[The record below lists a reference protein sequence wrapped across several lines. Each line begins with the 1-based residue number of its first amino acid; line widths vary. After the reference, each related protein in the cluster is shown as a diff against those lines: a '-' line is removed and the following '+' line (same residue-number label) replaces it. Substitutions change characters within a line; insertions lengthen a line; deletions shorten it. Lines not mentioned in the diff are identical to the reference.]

1 MAWKEYFTFTKG
13 QSIAILI
20 LSIIIFVGS
29 FLYFLLPQWT
39 LKYNSGN
46 SDKIDEMIAQLQVD
60 SATANQNYSYS
71 KDKEDK
77 KPQKLTPF
85 MFDPNTLDEAGF
97 LKLGL
102 RDKLVATLLNYRNKG
117 GKFYNKE
124 SLKRIYGLH
133 PEEYAQLEPYIN
145 IPGSYNSKST
155 NNTKTAVT
163 VELNR
168 ADTSQLVM
176 LNGIGSK
183 LAMNIVKYRTQLGGY
198 VRLEQLNEVYGI
210 SPETYQKIKGNC
222 KVDQSMVK
230 KLNLN
235 EATFAELNLHPYLKG
250 EIAKSIADFRKS
262 KNYHIDNIH
271 QLKEIQLI
279 NDEIFRKI
287 APYLIVQ

>member
-13 QSIAILI
+13 QSIAILS
-20 LSIIIFVGS
+20 LSIIIFLS
-29 FLYFLLPQWT
+29 TLAYFLLPQWAVNNNT
-39 LKYNSGN
+39 NNLSKL
-46 SDKIDEMIAQLQVD
+46 DEMLAQLQVD
-60 SATANQNYSYS
+60 TSANHQNYSRIES
-71 KDKEDK
+71 RETAE
-77 KPQKLTPF
+77 PQKLTPF

-102 RDKLVATLLNYRNKG
+102 REKLVATLLNYRNKG

-145 IPGSYNSKST
+145 IPGSYDSKST
-155 NNTKTAVT
+155 NKTKTVIT

-183 LAMNIVKYRTQLGGY
+183 LAMNIVKYRTQLGGF
-198 VRLEQLNEVYGI
+198 VRLEQLNEVFGI
-210 SPETYQKIKGNC
+210 TPETFQKIKGNC
-222 KVDQSMVK
+222 KIDLSVVRS
-230 KLNLN
+230 LNLR
-235 EATFAELNLHPYLKG
+235 EVTFAELNNHPYLKG
-250 EIAKSIADFRKS
+250 ELAKAIADYRKS
-262 KNYHIDNIH
+262 KNYQIDNIT

-287 APYLIVQ
+287 APYLIIQ

>member
-20 LSIIIFVGS
+20 LSITIFACS
-29 FLYFLLPQWT
+29 FMYFLLPQWT
-39 LKYNSGN
+39 AKSNNRNIAKL
-46 SDKIDEMIAQLQVD
+46 DEMIAQMQVD
-60 SATANQNYSYS
+60 SATATQNYSYS
-71 KDKEDK
+71 KDKEEI

-85 MFDPNTLDEAGF
+85 MFDPNTLDESGF

-102 RDKLVATLLNYRNKG
+102 REKLVGTLLNYRNKG

-145 IPGSYNSKST
+145 IPGSYDSKST
-155 NNTKTAVT
+155 NKTKTAIT

-168 ADTSQLVM
+168 ADTSQLVL

-183 LAMNIVKYRTQLGGY
+183 LAMNIVKYRTQLGGF

-222 KVDQSMVK
+222 KIDQSAVR

-262 KNYHIDNIH
+262 KNYHIDNIN
-271 QLKEIQLI
+271 QVKEIQLI